1 MNAKTLSVSAS
12 LALGSLLLMTST
24 AKAASFTTNFTPN
37 SPDPKADIWLQS
49 ITQNGKTFSNFSL
62 VESAILRSAQTRLG
76 PASTDRGDNA
86 SSPSNPNEKPTNQQI
101 AEFLGNR
108 NLNNVIDTEDDGGF
122 NLDIFFDKHIRV
134 DNTGLD
140 NLFFW
145 ERGRNSDL
153 QIQALDAAGNVIG
166 NALTL
171 FRADQGQ
178 GGFRIDTTEIGGSQ
192 AVGTWGVNLA
202 QLGVTELKGLKL
214 ISNASFSGPDFK
226 VVARTT
232 PEPGAMLGLGTVATL
247 AFLRRRGKK
256 TALNSAN

>member
-12 LALGSLLLMTST
+12 LALGSLLFMTTT
-24 AKAASFTTNFTPN
+24 AKAASFTTNYSPN
-37 SPDPKADIWLQS
+37 SPNPKEDIWLES
-49 ITQNGKTFSNFSL
+49 ITQNGQTFSHFSF
-62 VESAILRSAQTRLG
+62 VETAFLNSGQTKLG

-86 SSPSNPNEKPTNQQI
+86 SSPSNPNEKPTNEQI
-101 AEFLGNR
+101 ADFLGNR
-108 NLNNVIDTEDDGGF
+108 NLNNIIDTEDNGSF
-122 NLDIFFDKHIRV
+122 NMDIFFDKSIKA

-153 QIQALDAAGNVIG
+153 QIQALDANGNLIG

-171 FRADQGQ
+171 FRADQGRA
-178 GGFRIDTTEIGGSQ
+178 GFSIDTTEISGAQ

-214 ISNASFSGPDFK
+214 ISTASFNGPDFK

-247 AFLRRRGKK
+247 AFFGRRGKK
-256 TALNSAN
+256 TALNSAS